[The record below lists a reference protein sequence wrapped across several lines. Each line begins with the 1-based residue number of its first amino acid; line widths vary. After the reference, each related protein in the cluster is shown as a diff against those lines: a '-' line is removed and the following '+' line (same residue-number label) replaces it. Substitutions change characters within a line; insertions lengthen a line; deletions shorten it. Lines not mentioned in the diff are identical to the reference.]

1 MGELI
6 MISRRIVLGAVA
18 LAPFFSATAVRA
30 AETVAFTQAAFDAAQ
45 KAGKSILVDISAP
58 WCPTC
63 RAQAPIIKKLS
74 AQAEFKDLMIF
85 HVDFDSQMDVVKNQG
100 AQQQSTLIVYKGGKE
115 TGRSVGDTNADSIG
129 KLLAQ
134 AV

>member
-1 MGELI
+1 MGDLI
-6 MISRRIVLGAVA
+6 MISRRTVLSAVA
-18 LAPFFSATAVRA
+18 LAPFFAATSAYA
-30 AETVAFTQAAFDAAQ
+30 AQTVAFTQAAFEAAQ

-74 AQAEFKDLMIF
+74 AQAEFKDLTIF
-85 HVDFDSQMDVVKNQG
+85 HVDFDSQQDVVKSQG

-115 TGRSVGDTNADSIG
+115 MGRSVGDTNADSIG

-134 AV
+134 SV

>member
-1 MGELI
+1 MGDLI

-18 LAPFFSATAVRA
+18 FAPFFNAKGSSASEDVT
-30 AETVAFTQAAFDAAQ
+30 FTQAAFDAAMA
-45 KAGKSILVDISAP
+45 KGKSILVDISAP

-74 AQAEFKDLMIF
+74 AQAEFKDLTIF
-85 HVDFDSQMDVVKNQG
+85 HVDFDSQQDVVKNQG

-115 TGRSVGDTNADSIG
+115 MGRSVGDTNADSIG

>member
-1 MGELI
+1 
-6 MISRRIVLGAVA
+6 MISRRTILGAVA
-18 LAPFFSATAVRA
+18 LAPFFAVSGASA
-30 AETVAFTQAAFDAAQ
+30 AEDVAFTQAAFDAAMA
-45 KAGKSILVDISAP
+45 KGTSILVDISAP

-115 TGRSVGDTNADSIG
+115 MGRSVGDTNADSIG

>member
-1 MGELI
+1 MGEFI
-6 MISRRIVLGAVA
+6 MISRRTILGAVA
-18 LAPFFSATAVRA
+18 LAPFFAVSGASA
-30 AETVAFTQAAFDAAQ
+30 AEDVAFTQAAFDAAMA
-45 KAGKSILVDISAP
+45 KGTSILVDISAP

-100 AQQQSTLIVYKGGKE
+100 AQQQSTLIVYKDGKE
-115 TGRSVGDTNADSIG
+115 MGRSVGDTNADSIG

-134 AV
+134 SV